1 MKIKLRKIS
10 FYTAWP
16 LRFYYEYDMSST
28 RTAYISSLV
37 CPNIDDYLS
46 LVANRGFWQRDLQM
60 TRQGCT
66 WSLVILFAKYSV
78 WSTRTCS
85 VWFSYSN
92 CLVEVKVQARFKLYF
107 GGSMHLSNFCEK
119 KAASTSLDYSWNFT
133 DPIITGLSFGQ
144 TDGVTCLAHFFFF
157 SFFN

>member
-1 MKIKLRKIS
+1 MKIKLRKIT

-66 WSLVILFAKYSV
+66 WSLVILSAKYSV
-78 WSTRTCS
+78 LSTRTCS

-107 GGSMHLSNFCEK
+107 GGSMQQPQFLWEKGCEHFTRLQLK
-119 KAASTSLDYSWNFT
+119 FHGPYNNRLIIWPNRWCNLLGSLFF
-133 DPIITGLSFGQ
+133 L
-144 TDGVTCLAHFFFF
+144 FFF
-157 SFFN
+157 